1 MIDVP
6 VPINL
11 IDTPR
16 ATLEHDDPNDK
27 AAQSMMKEV
36 SGNSC
41 GRLHCSPNQ
50 RIMNRALIS
59 FLSINNHNRVRVS
72 VLQISNTDKV
82 FSEHR

>member
-27 AAQSMMKEV
+27 AAQSMIKEV
-36 SGNSC
+36 SDNFPAHVAGSIVHRTN
-41 GRLHCSPNQ
+41 
-50 RIMNRALIS
+50 AL
-59 FLSINNHNRVRVS
+59 
-72 VLQISNTDKV
+72 
-82 FSEHR
+82 